1 MDISLSELR
10 AFCQR
15 TGNSVTV
22 EPGGI
27 FKIADSKGV
36 QFATVSQSKICEWV
50 CRELVMQPAV
60 ANFSAPGYE
69 DLAAVLHRAFN
80 QAAHGKGK
88 ERHANGEPFSRQV
101 IQDMARRF
109 GVGSLLGQAFKKSE
123 ESQRL
128 PTDRAVNELLG
139 SIVYLAA
146 AVIALEAK
154 AKDPL
159 AYTPA
164 NDNARV
170 STACAGCKR
179 GPEA

>member
-10 AFCQR
+10 AYCMQNGFR
-15 TGNSVTV
+15 ASV
-22 EPGGI
+22 EPTGGFLVGKPGEI
-27 FKIADSKGV
+27 PLNVLHSTLCTMVGNYFGIAGH
-36 QFATVSQSKICEWV
+36 
-50 CRELVMQPAV
+50 V

-69 DLAAVLHRAFN
+69 PLADVLHRAFN

-101 IQDMARRF
+101 IQDMAHRF
-109 GVGSLLGQAFKKSE
+109 GVGALLGQAFKKSE

-154 AKDPL
+154 AP
-159 AYTPA
+159 AAA
-164 NDNARV
+164 NDNTP
-170 STACAGCKR
+170 TACAPTCASCKR